1 MSREERR
8 AQERGMRRFM
18 YYYGSPADVTVALL
32 AVLVL
37 VHLGAGYLDFRA
49 DRGDAWGIVF
59 GRRSTEVLRQL
70 GGRDHDLVAAG
81 QWWRCLAAGFLHA
94 DAMHIFFNC
103 FAGWGLGRM
112 AEAVF
117 GRARFLLLFCL
128 AVIGGNLLSQRF
140 GGAMSVGAS
149 GGIFGLMGAMV
160 TFSLRHHAT
169 LPPPLRAALGRDLVT
184 WIVVNLAIGLALPF
198 VDQAG
203 HVGGLLA
210 GLALGVRLGD
220 QVTDHGRRSA
230 RNDLAITVMV
240 VALAAAAA
248 GGMLL
253 GLRGG

>member
-1 MSREERR
+1 
-8 AQERGMRRFM
+8 MRRFA

-32 AVLVL
+32 GLLVL
-37 VHLGAGYLDFRA
+37 VHLGTGWLDYRA
-49 DRGDAWGIVF
+49 DRVDAWGIVF
-59 GRRSTEVLRQL
+59 GGRSTEVLRQL
-70 GGRDHDLVAAG
+70 GARDHALVAAG
-81 QWWRCLAAGFLHA
+81 QWWRCLSAGFLHA
-94 DAMHIFFNC
+94 DATHILFNT

-112 AEAVF
+112 AESVF
-117 GRARFLLLFCL
+117 GRARFLLLFAL

-160 TFSLRHHAT
+160 TFSLRHRAA
-169 LPPPLRAALGRDLVT
+169 LPPPLRAVLGKDLVT

-210 GLALGVRLGD
+210 GLALGLVLGD
-220 QVTDHGRRSA
+220 QVTDHGRRA
-230 RNDLAITVMV
+230 AGNDAAITAAV